1 MSISVLIEAAL
12 TLLRGTGARVLVLLK
27 SPPEEVLSTLL
38 PKGDFR
44 VLLVGPSFEV
54 RRRDLIQVSIPTNL
68 DLESSLNLISAFLLE
83 QGLLR
88 EGEPFV
94 YVSEDSVGIKSV
106 SKNIF
111 AANGF
116 FSHHQS
122 VVQRLLEVAIELSV
136 EGREG
141 YPVGTLF
148 VIGDVKN
155 VLRHSHP
162 MLPNPFKGH
171 RISVLNR
178 DSKEII
184 KEFAQIDGAF
194 VVSSRGRIVAA
205 GVYIEVDPRKLDLS
219 LPKGLGS
226 RHIAAAGITK
236 LTKAIAISL
245 SESGTIRIFKNGI
258 MLLEYNPRMKY

>member
-12 TLLRGTGARVLVLLK
+12 TLLKGTGAKVLVLLK
-27 SPPEEVLSTLL
+27 SPPEDVLSTLL

-171 RISVLNR
+171 RISVLSR

-245 SESGTIRIFKNGI
+245 SESGTIRIFKNGT